1 MEKIYIH
8 PHALKHGL
16 TENEIAQAWENFV
29 AKSRRQM
36 PKDDQI
42 VCVGFSPKHKR
53 AVQMIGVTNSKG
65 TMIYHAMT
73 PPQKSILKELGIERK
88 MR

>member
-1 MEKIYIH
+1 
-8 PHALKHGL
+8 
-16 TENEIAQAWENFV
+16 
-29 AKSRRQM
+29 M

-42 VCVGFSPKHKR
+42 VCVGFSPQHKR

-73 PPQKSILKELGIERK
+73 PPQKSILKELGLERK
-88 MR
+88 KR